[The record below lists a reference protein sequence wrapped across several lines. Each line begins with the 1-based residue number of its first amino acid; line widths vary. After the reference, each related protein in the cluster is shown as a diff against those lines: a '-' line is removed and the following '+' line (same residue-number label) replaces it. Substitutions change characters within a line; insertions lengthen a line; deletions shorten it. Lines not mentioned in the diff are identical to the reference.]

1 MSAKSRILK
10 VSGFHVVQFNVLFG
24 VMYGLAWLFYD
35 SVLPV
40 HIWFLICNVVFAI
53 VILPYLLWTMRG

>member
-1 MSAKSRILK
+1 MTTKSRTLRI
-10 VSGFHVVQFNVLFG
+10 SGLHFVRFNLLFG

-35 SVLPV
+35 SLIPA
-40 HIWFLICNVVFAI
+40 HIWFLICNVVFAV